1 MDKHTEML
9 TIISELRH
17 YVELDGTEFG
27 EAGSLMC
34 QLASYSPYV
43 SEKFL
48 NALVKELHNHLNNY
62 KENSKIVEV
71 TVTET
76 VEHKVKRLEW
86 NNAH

>member
-17 YVELDGTEFG
+17 YVELDGTEIG

-48 NALVKELHNHLNNY
+48 KALVKELHNYLDDF

-71 TVTET
+71 IET

-86 NNAH
+86 TNQ